1 MPKRTPTPPLALVT
15 PNAPGYAALR
25 MGADWASAVRDAPLR
40 LRYDPETG
48 HMAVGGSGDPGF
60 TLLTRA
66 YAKRPGVKRIT
77 FEVEAY
83 LKGKLKTASIE
94 LDGESASAL
103 IWGESAVE
111 KFMVSYYA
119 EAAGEAAPRFLERLF
134 DAWYCY
140 PSNVVQ
146 VCALAYLCGTR
157 APPEGTQLS
166 LASTVG
172 LVCLEIASG
181 TLRLHSLDEF
191 TARYTASLPRD
202 ASPPAERHA
211 SERER
216 GWQVGGEVESIVA
229 RDCAEFVSGLRGR
242 FISFLTEGRELYPEL
257 YPTGEPVPSPAPTGT
272 FQFAAVMSP
281 VRGDRPAPMRVIARV
296 KGLDGKT
303 HDHEVVPATGDP
315 AQIPDSLFWSDGGV
329 EKFML
334 PYYGSVKGWTAPI
347 YTALMM
353 AKWEGLVPPD
363 ETDLAAGLDAMKRM
377 IPEIQSGHVRTQDE
391 EPVSPLYGLVHLPRS
406 EYTSSPGMA
415 LESRTVFLAASGRET
430 VRHPLHAGPAP
441 QRDAKRSRKST
452 SRAR

>member
-1 MPKRTPTPPLALVT
+1 MPKRTPALALVT

-25 MGADWASAVRDAPLR
+25 MGADWASAVRDVPLR

-48 HMAVGGSGDPGF
+48 HMAVGGSSGPGL

-66 YAKRPGVKRIT
+66 YAKRPRVKRIT
-77 FEVEAY
+77 FEVESY
-83 LKGKLKTASIE
+83 HRGKLKTASIE

-103 IWGESAVE
+103 VWGESAVE

-119 EAAGEAAPRFLERLF
+119 EAAGENAPRFLERLF

-140 PSNVVQ
+140 PSSVVQ

-157 APPEGTQLS
+157 APPEGTRLS
-166 LASTVG
+166 LAATVG
-172 LVCLEIASG
+172 LVCLETASG
-181 TLRLHSLDEF
+181 TLRLLSLDEF
-191 TARYTASLPRD
+191 AARYTSSMPRN
-202 ASPPAERHA
+202 ASPPPEKHA
-211 SERER
+211 AERER
-216 GWQVGGEVESIVA
+216 GWQVGDEVESIVA

-257 YPTGEPVPSPAPTGT
+257 YPTGEPVPSPATGAT
-272 FQFAAVMSP
+272 FQFAAAMSP
-281 VRGDRPAPMRVIARV
+281 VRGDRPAPSRVIARV
-296 KGLDGKT
+296 KALDGKT
-303 HDHEVVPATGDP
+303 YDHEIVPATGDP
-315 AQIPDSLFWSDGGV
+315 ASIPDSLFWSDGGV

-353 AKWEGLVPPD
+353 AKWEGLVRPD

-377 IPEIQSGHVRTQDE
+377 IPDITGGPAAARDE
-391 EPVSPLYGLVHLPRS
+391 EPVSPVYGLVHLPRS

-415 LESRTVFLAASGRET
+415 LEARTVFLAASGRET
-430 VRHPLHAGPAP
+430 VRHVLHAGPDL
-441 QRDAKRSRKST
+441 QRGAKRSRKST